1 MSWVEQIKS
10 DLIIQTGDGKQ
21 YKPHYLNPS
30 KSKEYNITTFDFPNV
45 SGSLVDRRLPK
56 GRKYPLQLY
65 FQGDDHLEV
74 CAAFEKSADDP
85 RPWILIHPY
94 YGRIT
99 VQPSSL
105 EIDNSRMNVS
115 EIKTEVIETILQDYP
130 KTAVVPADKIQ
141 NNVEECNA
149 SLGAASIDKINS
161 IGVKPLT
168 ISKTSAF
175 INKSNSKVSKLLST
189 TADSETYINKLNKL
203 KASVNSFSTAPADVI
218 TQTIDI
224 LRTTAELPLSVTDK
238 LTSYTAM
245 ISDAENSFL
254 LGTVSLVDKF
264 LYMSNVGSIISA
276 MCLSV
281 SRPLATDYSN
291 RVDVLNTIDTLLDAN
306 ITYIQTLDGIQT
318 ANGGSIDSFVP
329 DATAL
334 FQLNQLL
341 NYTISNLFNIALDA
355 KQERSIILEEDSNWI
370 ILAHRFYGLKS
381 DDSTIEQ
388 MIRNNGGGLNEMLQV
403 RKNRKIF
410 YYI

>member
-1 MSWVEQIKS
+1 VFCER
-10 DLIIQTGDGKQ
+10 
-21 YKPHYLNPS
+21 YAPV
-30 KSKEYNITTFDFPNV
+30 DFSFENN
-45 SGSLVDRRLPK
+45 
-56 GRKYPLQLY
+56 
-65 FQGDDHLEV
+65 DHLEV

-85 RPWILIHPY
+85 RPWIMIHPY

-105 EIDNSRMNVS
+105 EIDNSKMNVS

-130 KTAVVPADKIQ
+130 KTAVVPADKIK

-149 SLGAASIDKINS
+149 SLGAASIEKINS

-254 LGTVSLVDKF
+254 LGTVSLADKF

-306 ITYIQTLDGIQT
+306 TTYIQTLDGIQT

-388 MIRNNGGGLNEMLQV
+388 MIRNNGGGLNELLQV
-403 RKNRKIF
+403 RKNRKIV